1 MWRDITAENLMP
13 KQFLG
18 VVFKQWMFA
27 KFIVRSGTC
36 TQGSHS
42 IGVLKFQN
50 FHDLLQ
56 SNHS

>member
-27 KFIVRSGTC
+27 KFNVRSGTC

-50 FHDLLQ
+50 FHDLL
-56 SNHS
+56 